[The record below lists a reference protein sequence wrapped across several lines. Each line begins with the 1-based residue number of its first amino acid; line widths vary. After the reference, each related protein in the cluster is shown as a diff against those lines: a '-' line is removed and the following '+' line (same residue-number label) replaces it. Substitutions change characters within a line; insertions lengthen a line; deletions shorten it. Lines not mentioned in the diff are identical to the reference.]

1 MRIIKEFIRDFDN
14 KPYGCMVATVVEQNG
29 LEFVSIGVSLC
40 HEHDKNK
47 WNKHLATDIALGRAE
62 KVNKKFRLPQVGCK
76 SDEGYF
82 TLHADDLEKFMK
94 RARSYFQDKFIILP
108 NIEWF

>member
-1 MRIIKEFIRDFDN
+1 MRTIKEFIRDFDG

-29 LEFVSIGVSLC
+29 LELISIGVSLC

-47 WNKHLATDIALGRAE
+47 WSKKLGTEIAMYRAE
-62 KVNKKFRLPQVGCK
+62 NVNKKFRLPQVGCE
-76 SDEGYF
+76 DENYF
-82 TLHADDLEKFMK
+82 TLHTDDLEKFMK
-94 RARSYFQDKFIILP
+94 RARSYFQDKLIILP